1 MGAKMN
7 IKNKLYSIL
16 GFEKLINTDY
26 LKKVDNCSKIDM
38 LNTLLELCSSNI
50 QSAVYMMLCST
61 VLLCSSFIL
70 KINATGTFINVA
82 SIISFIG
89 AGVGMTAGT
98 LNSLCESFKMRKL
111 EELIKKEKVKENN
124 EKNKL
129 IDELAVKEVR
139 MPKHDYSLSYSNGKN
154 VNVSFNDLV
163 NTLSAQE
170 LKVLKNKMDV
180 LNDYYKYAKANRE
193 RGLYNE
199 DTISTELNDDVTL
212 SVRYKF

>member
-129 IDELAVKEVR
+129 IDDDKMEEMVKSVKEYGVLLPVIVR
-139 MPKHDYSLSYSNGKN
+139 KRGEGNYQMISGHRRNG
-154 VNVSFNDLV
+154 LC
-163 NTLSAQE
+163 TC
-170 LKVLKNKMDV
+170 
-180 LNDYYKYAKANRE
+180 
-193 RGLYNE
+193 
-199 DTISTELNDDVTL
+199 T
-212 SVRYKF
+212 

>member
-1 MGAKMN
+1 MN

-98 LNSLCESFKMRKL
+98 FNSLCESFKIRKL

-139 MPKHDYSLSYSNGKN
+139 MPKHDYSLCYSDGKSTD
-154 VNVSFNDLV
+154 VSFNELV
-163 NTLSAQE
+163 NTLSVQE